1 MGKYIQDNR
10 ENDGLA
16 MSPGSAINQMSV
28 NGLEKKFLDE
38 VDGYAQGKNHIFNN
52 HDTGRIKSVE
62 IVKTLHV
69 ISGVFY
75 CVHFKQMDRQI
86 HAQYGYVLTVTSELH

>member
-1 MGKYIQDNR
+1 MKVQDGSTTLEKYIQDNR

-38 VDGYAQGKNHIFNN
+38 VDGYAQGKNL
-52 HDTGRIKSVE
+52 T
-62 IVKTLHV
+62 
-69 ISGVFY
+69 
-75 CVHFKQMDRQI
+75 
-86 HAQYGYVLTVTSELH
+86 LTVTIPRALNA